1 MDNVTNSWKNDKVFK
16 KQLELNLKELSNE
29 SNYPSH
35 WRVFIFFLK
44 QKNLNQC

>member
-1 MDNVTNSWKNDKVFK
+1 MNDLINSWKNNKVFN

-35 WRVFIFFLK
+35 WRAFISFLK
-44 QKNLNQC
+44 LAL